1 MSFQPFAKTIKAAR
15 LLAAVA
21 VTAATA
27 AVSTGAQAATNVVS
41 LTADAQWHAFSV
53 DATSAANGGVNW
65 IDLDYTSAPI
75 AGNAND
81 LSFSFTVADQAIFR
95 VVDLFAAGDTYSV
108 QITGSNGTS
117 LSLNTSVVGTHDLGD
132 AVLPFAGTA
141 EEAWASAL
149 DFSQL
154 QVTLAAGS
162 YTVTGSLLQSVTD
175 GALPLNMTSGAVSIT
190 AVPEPSGLSLALAAL
205 AFVVFVFRRRT
216 SN

>member
-1 MSFQPFAKTIKAAR
+1 MSFQPIVKAAR
-15 LLAAVA
+15 LLAAV
-21 VTAATA
+21 VATA
-27 AVSTGAQAATNVVS
+27 AAAVSLSAQAATNVVS
-41 LTADAQWHAFSV
+41 LTADAQWHTFSV

-65 IDLDYTSAPI
+65 IDLDYTPSGI

-108 QITGSNGTS
+108 NISGSNGTS
-117 LSLNTSVVGTHDLGD
+117 LSLDTSVVGPHDLSD
-132 AVLPFAGTA
+132 ATLPFAGTGD
-141 EEAWASAL
+141 EAWANAL

-154 QVTLAAGS
+154 QVTLGAGS

-190 AVPEPSGLSLALAAL
+190 AVPEPSGLSLAVAAL
-205 AFVVFVFRRRT
+205 AFVVFIFRRRGA
-216 SN
+216 N